1 MVSPQISENSPC
13 IVPNCAGKCK
23 GYFLFSRDA
32 AGEAC
37 GSRMFFSFSPIIT
50 LDIAQKEKVWYINSG
65 LQILRLDIQS

>member
-1 MVSPQISENSPC
+1 MSENSPC

-23 GYFLFSRDA
+23 GYFSAFNILNKRA

-37 GSRMFFSFSPIIT
+37 DSRMLFPRSPIIS
-50 LDIAQKEKVWYINSG
+50 LDIAQKEKVWYINFG